1 MIDPR
6 HPIGKFTYDRP
17 YTEAER
23 NQLILQIEQAP
34 AELRKAFEELP
45 EGGLDKPYRPGG
57 WTARQVIHH
66 VPESHMHS
74 YLRFKYAM
82 SEVEPAIKAYDEA
95 AWAVQPDVATTDP
108 ELSLTLLE
116 ALHRRWVAFL
126 RTLKP
131 EDWSRTF
138 RHPEI
143 GVVTLDRTLGLYA
156 WHGRHH
162 AGHLRMI
169 RDVSPKKLQRASGQ

>member
-1 MIDPR
+1 MKSDQY
-6 HPIGKFTYDRP
+6 PIGKFSYEAP
-17 YTEAER
+17 YTDAER
-23 NQLILQIEQAP
+23 SALIGQIGQTP
-34 AELRKAFEELP
+34 AEMRQAFEQLP
-45 EGGLDKPYRPGG
+45 PGGLDTPYRVGG

-74 YLRFKYAM
+74 YLRFKFAM
-82 SEVEPAIKAYDEA
+82 SESEPTIKPYDEA
-95 AWAVQPDVATTDP
+95 SWAIQPDVAITRP
-108 ELSLTLLE
+108 EISLTLLD

-138 RHPEI
+138 RHPEL

-162 AGHLRMI
+162 TAHLRAI
-169 RDVSPKKLQRASGQ
+169 TDRAITLR